1 MKKLISIL
9 MALLMSV
16 MCAAACADAETAGE
30 MSADM
35 RTFIEYMRYRGYVQ
49 SDLSDDEL
57 AAMIAVPGISA
68 ETEHAR
74 FELNGVAY
82 DGSTLRVMVKV
93 TPKEGAV
100 LMSDY
105 VWEAT
110 DPLMYEDAPDTHET
124 VAERAQRTG
133 GKVVACGIYG
143 TGLIEGVL
151 LDGPSYIE
159 KYFSDGSMLL
169 IGSMVFS
176 DIEQGERK
184 YALTLRDTPEGGER
198 NEQTMEVTLV
208 PTAKLETV
216 EWQGECALDFLNMN
230 SMTLRRSPLGTTVL
244 ASGKVGENATEEQL
258 KALTMQYAVEME
270 LAGAG
275 EARYD
280 GGSMGLKRGGEFVPE
295 AQRGD
300 SVVCHMNFGAGA
312 NIATGV
318 KMRLY
323 DFSERKTLAE
333 GEVSFKTE
341 R

>member
-35 RTFIEYMRYRGYVQ
+35 KTFIEYMRYRGYVQ

-82 DGSTLRVMVKV
+82 DGSTLRVMVRV
-93 TPKEGAV
+93 TPKDGFV

-110 DPLMYEDAPDTHET
+110 DPIIYEDEPDTHET
-124 VAERAQRTG
+124 AAERAQRTG

-143 TGLIEGVL
+143 TGLIEGVIM
-151 LDGPSYIE
+151 DGPGYIE

-244 ASGKVGENATEEQL
+244 ASGKISEDAAEEQL
-258 KALTMQYAVEME
+258 KALTMQCAVEME

-280 GGSMGLKRGGEFVPE
+280 GGGMGIKRGGEFVPE

-300 SVVCHMNFGAGA
+300 SVVCHMNFGAGDS
-312 NIATGV
+312 IASSV

-323 DFSERKTLAE
+323 DFIESETLAE
-333 GEVSFKTE
+333 SEVSFKAE
-341 R
+341 